1 MDSKHGHE
9 LEAACV
15 LLWDTLRA
23 SRDISTRT
31 PYCSTVCLCQYDYN
45 TIPTSLTPCTHSRQ
59 PAAQTQPAVVGAS
72 GGEIQDEIPQDVCVY
87 GELEE
92 LVV

>member
-1 MDSKHGHE
+1 M
-9 LEAACV
+9 

-23 SRDISTRT
+23 SRDIVD
-31 PYCSTVCLCQYDYN
+31 PYPVLFHGVTCVCVN
-45 TIPTSLTPCTHSRQ
+45 TIPPDTHSRQ

-87 GELEE
+87 GELEVP
-92 LVV
+92 LDPNS

>member
-1 MDSKHGHE
+1 MGYPTCLKGYLDPYPVLFHGVSVSIR
-9 LEAACV
+9 L
-15 LLWDTLRA
+15 
-23 SRDISTRT
+23 
-31 PYCSTVCLCQYDYN
+31 QYDTYV
-45 TIPTSLTPCTHSRQ
+45 THSRQ

>member
-31 PYCSTVCLCQYDYN
+31 PYCSTVCLCQYD
-45 TIPTSLTPCTHSRQ
+45 TSVTHSRQ

>member
-1 MDSKHGHE
+1 M
-9 LEAACV
+9 

-23 SRDISTRT
+23 SVDISTRT
-31 PYCSTVCLCQYDYN
+31 PYCSTVCLYQSIGVN
-45 TIPTSLTPCTHSRQ
+45 TSVTHSR
-59 PAAQTQPAVVGAS
+59 GS
-72 GGEIQDEIPQDVCVY
+72 LRRKRSRHGWCERGGDPDEIPQDVCVY